1 MEEEQSCNCDAG
13 APGWLATFADLMSLL
28 LTFFILIVSFSSI
41 QQVEFQKAMGSL
53 KGALGILK
61 SKRALLALSTVKNPE
76 IQFHKLSM
84 IWEKVPEIMQLLK
97 KMDIEDGV
105 KVETLPDAVKFT
117 FDDNLLFDSGR
128 ARLKPKLFP
137 VLKKI
142 VEMVKEFDGTILI
155 EGHTDNVPIRT
166 PRYPSNWELSAAR
179 AINVL
184 HYFENMG
191 VKRENLACV
200 GYADT
205 RPLVPN
211 TTPEN
216 RAKNRRVELYV
227 KFKDNDKV
235 VRLDP
240 SNLDEQLKYLL
251 PKDKKQNARTTGE
264 QNGR

>member
-1 MEEEQSCNCDAG
+1 MEEEQSCNCEAG

-61 SKRALLALSTVKNPE
+61 SKRALMSLSTVKNPE

-84 IWEKVPEIMQLLK
+84 VWEKVPEIMNLLK
-97 KMDIEDGV
+97 KMDMEDGV
-105 KVETLPDAVKFT
+105 KVESLPDAVKFT

-137 VLKKI
+137 VLRKI
-142 VEMVKEFDGTILI
+142 VEMVKEFNGTILI
-155 EGHTDNVPIRT
+155 EGHTDNIPIRT

-191 VKRENLACV
+191 VKRENLACI

-205 RPLVPN
+205 KPLVPN

-227 KFKDNDKV
+227 KFKDNEKIM
-235 VRLDP
+235 RL
-240 SNLDEQLKYLL
+240 NLNKIDQLQYML
-251 PKDKKQNARTTGE
+251 PDSKSTKDSKTGE
-264 QNGR
+264 KNGR